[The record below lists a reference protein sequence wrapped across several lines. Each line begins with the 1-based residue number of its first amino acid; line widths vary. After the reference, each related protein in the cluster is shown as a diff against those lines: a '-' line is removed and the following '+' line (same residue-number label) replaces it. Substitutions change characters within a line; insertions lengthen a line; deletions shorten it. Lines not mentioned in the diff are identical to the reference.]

1 MLICFTPTD
10 YAFWN
15 VERKEDSLMKTSDNA
30 KVEVLTIEMTPKDAG
45 KVPLCGHK
53 DPSNEG
59 YRHKFQWLRKR
70 MSEGLK
76 VKMVNTPED
85 GVVGYIEYVPGERA
99 WRAVNA
105 EGNMFIHCIYMEK
118 RCKGRGYGT
127 LLIEECVK
135 DAQRAGMNGVAVVT
149 REGTFM
155 VGKELFLK
163 NGFEEV
169 EKALPDFSLLVK
181 KFKKSAP
188 TPSFKG
194 QWDKKRKKFGKGLTI
209 ITSGQCP
216 QNVKMLN
223 DIAQIAKDRYG
234 IEPRIVEYRSYRQA
248 QNAPWPYAVS
258 GVLYDGELVAD
269 HPMSGARFQN
279 IMEKEIGIEVKKKC

>member
-1 MLICFTPTD
+1 
-10 YAFWN
+10 
-15 VERKEDSLMKTSDNA
+15 MKTSEKPQV
-30 KVEVLTIEMTPKDAG
+30 KVQIIEMKPKDAG

-53 DPSNEG
+53 DPSKEP
-59 YRHKFQWLRKR
+59 YQHKLQWIMKR

-76 VKMVNTPED
+76 VKMLSTPDD
-85 GVVGYIEYVPGERA
+85 GLVGYIEYVPGERA

-105 EGNMFIHCIYMEK
+105 ENYMFIHCIYIGKK
-118 RCKGRGYGT
+118 RCKGRGFGT
-127 LLIEECVK
+127 LLVKECVK
-135 DAQRAGMNGVAVVT
+135 DAKKADMNGVAVVT

-155 VGKELFLK
+155 AGKELFLK

-194 QWDKKRKKFGKGLTI
+194 QWDKKRKKFGKGLAI

-216 QNVKMLN
+216 HNVKMVN
-223 DIAQIAKDRYG
+223 DIVEIAKDRYG

-248 QNAPWPYAVS
+248 QNAPWPYAVA
-258 GVLYDGELVAD
+258 GLLYDGKLVAD
-269 HPMSGARFQN
+269 HTISGTRFRL
-279 IMEKEIGIEVKKKC
+279 IMEREIGIEMTRNK

>member
-1 MLICFTPTD
+1 
-10 YAFWN
+10 
-15 VERKEDSLMKTSDNA
+15 MKTSNKA
-30 KVEVLTIEMTPKDAG
+30 KVEIQIIEMTPKDAG

-53 DPSNEG
+53 DPSKEA
-59 YRHKFQWLRKR
+59 YRHKFQWIKKR

-76 VKMVNTPED
+76 VKMLSTPDD
-85 GVVGYIEYVPGERA
+85 GLVGYIEYVPGERA

-105 EGNMFIHCIYMEK
+105 ENYMFIHCIHIQK

-127 LLIEECVK
+127 LLIKDCVK
-135 DAQRAGMNGVAVVT
+135 DAQRIGMNGVAVVT
-149 REGTFM
+149 REGTWM

-194 QWDKKRKKFGKGLTI
+194 EWDKKLKKFGKGLTI
-209 ITSGQCP
+209 ISSGQCP
-216 QNVKMLN
+216 QNVKMVN
-223 DIAQIAKDRYG
+223 DIAEIARERYR
-234 IEPRIVEYRSYRQA
+234 IQPKIVEYKSYKEA
-248 QNAPWPYAVS
+248 QNAPWPFAIS
-258 GVLYDGELVAD
+258 GLLYNGKLVAD
-269 HPMSGARFQN
+269 HPISGKRFQN
-279 IMEKEIGIEVKKKC
+279 IMEKEVGIDAKKGC

>member
-1 MLICFTPTD
+1 MANEKKNKL
-10 YAFWN
+10 
-15 VERKEDSLMKTSDNA
+15 VRMKTSEKPQA
-30 KVEVLTIEMTPKDAG
+30 KIRIIEMTPKDAG

-53 DPSNEG
+53 DPSKEC
-59 YRHKFQWLRKR
+59 YQHKFQWIKKR

-76 VKMVNTPED
+76 VKMLSTPDD
-85 GVVGYIEYVPGERA
+85 GVFGYIEYVPGERA
-99 WRAVNA
+99 WRAVNS
-105 EGNMFIHCIYMEK
+105 ENYMFIHCIYMEK

-127 LLIEECVK
+127 LLIEDCVK
-135 DAQRAGMNGVAVVT
+135 DAKKANMNGVAVVT
-149 REGTFM
+149 REGTWM

-194 QWDKKRKKFGKGLTI
+194 QWDKKRKKFGKGLAI

-216 QNVKMLN
+216 YNVTMVN
-223 DIAQIAKDRYG
+223 DITKIARDRYG
-234 IEPRIVEYRSYRQA
+234 IRLKIVEYRSYRQA
-248 QNAPWPYAVS
+248 QNAPWPFAVS
-258 GVLYDGELVAD
+258 GVLYDGKLVAD
-269 HPMSGARFQN
+269 HPIGGTRFQN
-279 IMEKEIGIEVKKKC
+279 IMEKEVGIDAKKDADMKGPEG

>member
-1 MLICFTPTD
+1 
-10 YAFWN
+10 
-15 VERKEDSLMKTSDNA
+15 MKISDKT
-30 KVEVLTIEMTPKDAG
+30 KVEVRIVEMTPKDFG

-53 DPSNEG
+53 NPNNEG
-59 YRHKFQWLRKR
+59 YRHKFQWIKKR

-76 VKMVNTPED
+76 VKMLDTPD
-85 GVVGYIEYVPGERA
+85 HGLAGYIEYVAGERA

-105 EGNMFIHCIYMEK
+105 ENYMFIHCIYMEA

-127 LLIEECVK
+127 LLIKECLK
-135 DAQRAGMNGVAVVT
+135 DARKAGMNGVAVVT
-149 REGTFM
+149 REGTWM
-155 VGKELFLK
+155 VGKELFIK

-169 EKALPDFSLLVK
+169 ERELPDFSLLVK

-216 QNVKMLN
+216 HNVTMVN
-223 DIAQIAKDRYG
+223 DIAEIAKDRYG
-234 IEPRIVEYRSYRQA
+234 IEPKIVEYKSCRQA
-248 QNAPWPYAVS
+248 QNAPWPYAIS
-258 GVLYDGELVAD
+258 GLLYDGKLVAD
-269 HPMSGARFQN
+269 HTISGTRFRL
-279 IMEKEIGIEVKKKC
+279 IMDKEIGINAKTKLI

>member
-1 MLICFTPTD
+1 
-10 YAFWN
+10 
-15 VERKEDSLMKTSDNA
+15 MKTSEKPQA
-30 KVEVLTIEMTPKDAG
+30 EVQIIEMTPKDAG

-59 YRHKFQWLRKR
+59 YRHKFQWITKR

-76 VKMVNTPED
+76 VKMLSTPDD
-85 GVVGYIEYVPGERA
+85 GMVGYIEYIPGERA

-105 EGNMFIHCIYMEK
+105 EGYMFIHCIYIGK
-118 RCKGRGYGT
+118 KKCKGKGYGT
-127 LLIEECVK
+127 LLIKECVK
-135 DAQRAGMNGVAVVT
+135 DAKKANMNGVAVVT
-149 REGTFM
+149 REGTWM

-194 QWDKKRKKFGKGLTI
+194 GWEKKRKKFGKGLTI

-216 QNVKMLN
+216 QNVKTVN
-223 DIAQIAKDRYG
+223 DITEIARVRYG
-234 IEPRIVEYRSYRQA
+234 IEPRIVEYKSYKEA

-258 GVLYDGELVAD
+258 GVLYDGKLVAD
-269 HPMSGARFQN
+269 HPISGTRFRL
-279 IMEKEIGIEVKKKC
+279 IMEKEAGINARTGC

>member
-1 MLICFTPTD
+1 
-10 YAFWN
+10 
-15 VERKEDSLMKTSDNA
+15 MKTDDRSRI
-30 KVEVLTIEMTPKDAG
+30 EVQIIEMTPKDAG

-53 DPSNEG
+53 NPSKKC
-59 YRHKFQWLRKR
+59 YQHKFQWIKKR

-76 VKMVNTPED
+76 VKMLNTPDD
-85 GVVGYIEYVPGERA
+85 GLVGYIEYVPGEHA

-105 EGNMFIHCIYMEK
+105 ENYMFIHCIYMQA

-127 LLIEECVK
+127 LLVKECMK
-135 DAQRAGMNGVAVVT
+135 DAKKAGMNGVAVVT
-149 REGTFM
+149 REGSFM
-155 VGKELFLK
+155 AGKELFLK

-169 EKALPDFSLLVK
+169 EKALPDFSLLVM

-216 QNVKMLN
+216 HNVTMVN
-223 DIAQIAKDRYG
+223 DIAKIAKDRYG

-248 QNAPWPYAVS
+248 QNAPWPYAVA
-258 GVLYDGELVAD
+258 GLLYDGKLVAD
-269 HPMSGARFQN
+269 HSISGGRFRN
-279 IMEKEIGIEVKKKC
+279 IMEKEVGIEMTRKKIETEK

>member
-1 MLICFTPTD
+1 
-10 YAFWN
+10 
-15 VERKEDSLMKTSDNA
+15 MKTSDKDKA
-30 KVEVLTIEMTPKDAG
+30 KVQIIEMTPKDAR

-53 DPSNEG
+53 DPSKEA
-59 YRHKFQWLRKR
+59 YQHKFQWIKKR

-76 VKMVNTPED
+76 VKMLNTPD
-85 GVVGYIEYVPGERA
+85 DDLVGYIEYVPGECA

-105 EGNMFIHCIYMEK
+105 ENYMFIHCIYMQAG
-118 RCKGRGYGT
+118 CKGRGYGT
-127 LLIEECVK
+127 LLIEDCVK
-135 DAQRAGMNGVAVVT
+135 DAKKANMNGVAVVT
-149 REGTFM
+149 REGTWM
-155 VGKELFLK
+155 AGKELFLK

-209 ITSGQCP
+209 ITSGQCSH
-216 QNVKMLN
+216 NAKMVN
-223 DIAQIAKDRYG
+223 DIAEIARDRYG

-248 QNAPWPYAVS
+248 QNAPWPYAVA
-258 GVLYDGELVAD
+258 GLLYDGKLVAD
-269 HPMSGARFQN
+269 HTISGKRFQN
-279 IMEKEIGIEVKKKC
+279 IMEKEIGIDAKKGC

>member
-1 MLICFTPTD
+1 MANKKKNKLVPI
-10 YAFWN
+10 
-15 VERKEDSLMKTSDNA
+15 KTSEKPQV
-30 KVEVLTIEMTPKDAG
+30 KVRIIEMTPKDAG

-53 DPSNEG
+53 NPSKKC
-59 YRHKFQWLRKR
+59 YQHKFQWIKKR

-76 VKMVNTPED
+76 VKMLSTSDD
-85 GVVGYIEYVPGERA
+85 GFVGYIEYVPGERA

-105 EGNMFIHCIYMEK
+105 ENYMFIHCIYIQWK

-127 LLIEECVK
+127 LLVKECMK
-135 DAQRAGMNGVAVVT
+135 DAKKAGMNGVAVVT
-149 REGTFM
+149 SSDSFM
-155 VGKELFLK
+155 AGKELFLK

-169 EKALPDFSLLVK
+169 DKALPDFSLLVK
-181 KFKKSAP
+181 KFKKSAF

-216 QNVKMLN
+216 QNVKMVN
-223 DIAQIAKDRYG
+223 DITEIARERYG
-234 IEPRIVEYRSYRQA
+234 IEPRIVVYKSYRQA

-258 GVLYDGELVAD
+258 GVLYDGKLVAD
-269 HPMSGARFQN
+269 HPISGGRFRN
-279 IMEKEIGIEVKKKC
+279 IMEKEIWQTRRKIN